1 MAQSFSKD
9 KGEQIFVIFNV
20 PAGCKPSD
28 TADPGGVSAHV
39 ACGPHPDWENTL
51 HTHPID
57 LPRVCLVLE

>member
-1 MAQSFSKD
+1 MLALSLLTQLTQRPACQMAQSLSKD

-39 ACGPHPDWENTL
+39 ACGPHPD
-51 HTHPID
+51 
-57 LPRVCLVLE
+57 